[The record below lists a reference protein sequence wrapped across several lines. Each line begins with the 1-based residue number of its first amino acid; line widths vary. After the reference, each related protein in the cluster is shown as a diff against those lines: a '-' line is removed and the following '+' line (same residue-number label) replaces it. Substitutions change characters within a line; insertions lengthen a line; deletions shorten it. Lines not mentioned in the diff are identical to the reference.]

1 MTSPLS
7 DPSPPLGI
15 GILAMLLLLAWGM
28 GSVPKTQRGAVARL
42 VATHVGVTT
51 GVLAMLSVL
60 VGRSVSSPAA
70 NPFIGRV
77 IQIFVSVVMVGLL
90 AVIALKRIGDLR
102 VQGGAGDARTAGY
115 RDPANGPPVPVPP
128 PTTVRT
134 RQTPGVVVV
143 LGFFGFIAALFVFL
157 WLVLAR
163 AT

>member
-28 GSVPKTQRGAVARL
+28 GSVPKTQRVAVARV

-51 GVLAMLSVL
+51 GLLAMLSVL

-77 IQIFVSVVMVGLL
+77 IQIFISVVMVGLL
-90 AVIALKRIGDLR
+90 GVIALKRIGHLR
-102 VQGGAGDARTAGY
+102 DEGAAYGGRRAGY
-115 RDPANGPPVPVPP
+115 RDPANGAPVPVPP

-134 RQTPGVVVV
+134 RQTSGALVVF
-143 LGFFGFIAALFVFL
+143 GFFGFIAALFVFL

>member
-15 GILAMLLLLAWGM
+15 GIVVMLLLLAWGM
-28 GSVPKTQRGAVARL
+28 GSVASTQRGAVARV

-51 GVLAMLSVL
+51 CVLAVLSVF

-90 AVIALKRIGDLR
+90 GIIALKRIGDLR
-102 VQGGAGDARTAGY
+102 DEAAARGEPSAGY
-115 RDPANGPPVPVPP
+115 RDPANGAPAAAPS

-134 RQTPGVVVV
+134 RQTSGALVV
-143 LGFFGFIAALFVFL
+143 LAFFGFIAALFVFL